1 MSQEDVREMSQE
13 DVLEVEGN
21 ALLKCR
27 NQQNEREAQHHD
39 ESTSTF
45 YISKK
50 IYKIALAILVG
61 FIVVVTS
68 SASGVIQFYQTEEN
82 SRLDRRTVSKLFYQ
96 AVAIDLSG
104 GDTEDINR
112 KLNKMYGFDYD
123 RLVRLHNPNFLQMAK
138 EMKAYRVVEGIN
150 SRNELLKD
158 REAFEAIQRLS
169 EAVKRNPVAWEDFV
183 SNHK

>member
-104 GDTEDINR
+104 GDPR
-112 KLNKMYGFDYD
+112 
-123 RLVRLHNPNFLQMAK
+123 FLEKAK

>member
-1 MSQEDVREMSQE
+1 MSQGDIS
-13 DVLEVEGN
+13 EVEGN

-45 YISKK
+45 HISKK

-61 FIVVVTS
+61 FVVVVAS
-68 SASGVIQFYQTEEN
+68 SGVIQFYQTEEN

-104 GDTEDINR
+104 GDTENINR
-112 KLNKMYGFDYD
+112 KLNKMYGFNYD
-123 RLVRLHNPNFLQMAK
+123 GLVRLHSPNFLEKAK

-150 SRNELLKD
+150 SRSKLLKD

-169 EAVKRNPVAWEDFV
+169 ESVKRNPVAWEDFV